1 MKKPNMQIYAIAEN
15 YIKDLINQDSDWF
28 NHISDRWIYD
38 ACEWYGITYQVPEND
53 ERFNIFRD
61 YAMNIKE
68 KLYMEK
74 YAVQDCK
81 QFINNLVGDLTNAS
95 SVLHSYFP
103 YIMNK
108 YPVPETCDK
117 VFGDIEILKKS
128 LNSLKKLL

>member
-15 YIKDLINQDSDWF
+15 YIKDLISKDPDWF
-28 NHISDRWIYD
+28 NHISDCWIFE
-38 ACEWYGITYQVPEND
+38 ACEWYSQTYQVPEND

-61 YAMNIKE
+61 YALNIKE

-95 SVLHSYFP
+95 SILHSYFP
-103 YIMNK
+103 YIMNR
-108 YPVPETCDK
+108 YSVPETCDK
-117 VFGDIEILKKS
+117 VFGDIENLKKS
-128 LNSLKKLL
+128 LNGLKKIL